1 MISMSRDVEIFRLGS
16 IVLKIVVGDITEF
29 IGDAI
34 VNPANTYGYMGGG
47 VALAIKMRGG
57 RAIEEEAIRQAPI
70 PIGSAIIT
78 TGGMLKVKAVIHTP
92 TVTRPG
98 GRSSPENVY
107 IATKAAVKKAI
118 ENNFKTIAFPLMGAG
133 VGGVSPKESAK
144 SMAKALKEFT
154 DRDIEIYLYLR
165 DPNIVKEVID
175 AITEEGFKHI
185 TQ

>member
-1 MISMSRDVEIFRLGS
+1 MSRDICRLGN

-29 IGDAI
+29 TGDAI

-92 TVTRPG
+92 TVVKPG
-98 GRSSPENVY
+98 DRSSPENVY
-107 IATKAAVKKAI
+107 RATRAVIKKAI

-133 VGGVSPKESAK
+133 VGGVPPKESAK
-144 SMAKALKEFT
+144 AMAKALKEFK
-154 DRDIEIYLYLR
+154 DRDIEVYLYLR
-165 DPNIVKEVID
+165 DLNIVKEVID
-175 AITEEGFKHI
+175 AITEEDFKCI
-185 TQ
+185 K